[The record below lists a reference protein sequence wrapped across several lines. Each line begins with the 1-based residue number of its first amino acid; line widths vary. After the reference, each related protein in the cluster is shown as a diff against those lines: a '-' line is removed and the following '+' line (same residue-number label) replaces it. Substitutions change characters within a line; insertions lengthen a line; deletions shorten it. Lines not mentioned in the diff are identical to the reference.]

1 MFRSPFGYTFE
12 KLSGCLTITTNS
24 ILIPPWRMHRQL
36 SNSLGG
42 IWALDNGTVYVA
54 DVGNHR
60 VDPAVLLD
68 DFDLLNQPYLLKIWA
83 AHGGG

>member
-1 MFRSPFGYTFE
+1 
-12 KLSGCLTITTNS
+12 
-24 ILIPPWRMHRQL
+24 MHRQL

-68 DFDLLNQPYLLKIWA
+68 DFDLLNQPYLLKI
-83 AHGGG
+83 